1 MSSQGW
7 FSKLNKKLEL
17 HQKIIPIIVVCFSV
31 LIILTIIVTSY
42 ANYFFGLKHAKQS
55 LKEKYEIVSNAIIKH
70 GPLLDK
76 MVGDKRQNYK
86 IIREEF
92 LRQQPNIRIIRNEKI
107 DELYGKES
115 PQYYAKDELERK
127 VLKEGNEV
135 IVREGFE
142 LRGVF
147 PIKPNIECLRCHYN
161 VGEKEVIGVISIV
174 IPVEYIFSETKL
186 VTLVYI
192 FLGLGGILTAA
203 LAVYFTYMK
212 IAHQPLESVVKVLD
226 KIAEGDL
233 TVEVPAVFKERED
246 MIGRLSKAVD
256 KVLEYMKNFTSKILD
271 YSVKLV
277 DQVDNVFR
285 LVDSVNEKI
294 KFQNLQVAQTSIISE
309 DFALTV
315 GSISR
320 NTSAINNIAKEILA
334 HIEKLKEAEV
344 QEQSEILVKIFGLL
358 EGLNTKVLEIAEDL
372 DKGLKTSESINEAF
386 EEITQ
391 VSNEISQLM
400 DKMSE
405 NAYETLLISSYM
417 KTIASTVKTK
427 KMEEMLFELFEKD
440 IDRYMLR
447 LQAHIK
453 GIDRLDPERWGDYQA
468 FPLGKWYYSE
478 EGQSLKQMVQDFDF
492 DEFESLLK
500 NFHNVG
506 KDLIVAY
513 NQEDSIKVEK
523 LQVQL
528 RGIARRLKLLL
539 DELREHYSKIKTL

>member
-1 MSSQGW
+1 
-7 FSKLNKKLEL
+7 
-17 HQKIIPIIVVCFSV
+17 
-31 LIILTIIVTSY
+31 
-42 ANYFFGLKHAKQS
+42 
-55 LKEKYEIVSNAIIKH
+55 
-70 GPLLDK
+70 
-76 MVGDKRQNYK
+76 
-86 IIREEF
+86 
-92 LRQQPNIRIIRNEKI
+92 
-107 DELYGKES
+107 
-115 PQYYAKDELERK
+115 
-127 VLKEGNEV
+127 
-135 IVREGFE
+135 
-142 LRGVF
+142 
-147 PIKPNIECLRCHYN
+147 
-161 VGEKEVIGVISIV
+161 
-174 IPVEYIFSETKL
+174 
-186 VTLVYI
+186 
-192 FLGLGGILTAA
+192 
-203 LAVYFTYMK
+203 
-212 IAHQPLESVVKVLD
+212 LESVVKVLD

-246 MIGRLSKAVD
+246 MIGRLSKAAD
-256 KVLEYMKNFTSKILD
+256 KVLEYMKNFTSKTLD

-320 NTSAINNIAKEILA
+320 NTSAINNIAKEILTQ
-334 HIEKLKEAEV
+334 IEKLKHVES
-344 QEQSEILVKIFGLL
+344 QEQPEILVKILGLL
-358 EGLNTKVLEIAEDL
+358 EGLNAKILEIAEDL

-478 EGQSLKQMVQDFDF
+478 EGQSLKKMIQDFDF

-500 NFHNVG
+500 NLHNVG